1 MIFGSTDLIA
11 TSARCAT
18 LEFGRILTG
27 NIVVNTTLLVK
38 QEFSEWSCHNLV
50 SHGINMYCDNRET
63 ADLTKVFTVHGIASK
78 YYVYNVSVRN
88 RSHVS
93 D

>member
-1 MIFGSTDLIA
+1 MIFGSADLIG

-18 LEFGRILTG
+18 LEFGIILRG
-27 NIVVNTTLLVK
+27 DILSRLLVK
-38 QEFSEWSCHNLV
+38 QEFSEWSCFNLV
-50 SHGINMYCDNRET
+50 SHGINMYCDNRVI
-63 ADLTKVFTVHGIASK
+63 ADLTKVFTVHGIDSK

-88 RSHVS
+88 RSHLS